1 MKPMMRVAVIAVL
14 VALTSLAC
22 GSSGA
27 NAAESQSAASEFLKG
42 LSKMAAKQTFTGTVV
57 ATDTAAGEVVTDDNV
72 IGKSTTKTSLNS
84 SVTLTV
90 TANGVVANVT
100 YASKTLVETEARYQS
115 HRVVGSKTEETTASG
130 HNRENASVTIDLRS
144 DGTYQINFSAGGV
157 TGEYRMNDTA
167 VTICNAIEGS
177 TCRPG
182 KSSSED
188 SGKPQN
194 VGGLAGSVDGTIDRT
209 QPNVLRGTVAQR
221 HELNDGSTAT
231 RTVTWNLSR
240 AK

>member
-1 MKPMMRVAVIAVL
+1 MIRNAVVLLL
-14 VALTSLAC
+14 VALAGLAC
-22 GSSGA
+22 GSGA
-27 NAAESQSAASEFLKG
+27 GAAESQGAATEFLKG
-42 LSKMAAKQTFTGTVV
+42 LSKAVAKQTFTGTVV
-57 ATDTAAGEVVTDDNV
+57 VTDTAAGEVLTDDNV
-72 IGKSTTKTSLNS
+72 IGKSTTKTSLNH

-90 TANGVVANVT
+90 TNNGVVADVT

-130 HNRENASVTIDLRS
+130 HNSDNASVTVDLRS

-157 TGEYRMNDTA
+157 TGEYRMLDTA
-167 VTICNAIEGS
+167 VTICNKLEGS

-182 KSSSED
+182 TSRSDD
-188 SGKPQN
+188 SGKPPN
-194 VGGLAGSVDGTIDRT
+194 VGGLAGSVDGRIDRT
-209 QPNVLRGTVAQR
+209 QPNVLRGSVAQR
-221 HELNDGSTAT
+221 HELNDGSTAN